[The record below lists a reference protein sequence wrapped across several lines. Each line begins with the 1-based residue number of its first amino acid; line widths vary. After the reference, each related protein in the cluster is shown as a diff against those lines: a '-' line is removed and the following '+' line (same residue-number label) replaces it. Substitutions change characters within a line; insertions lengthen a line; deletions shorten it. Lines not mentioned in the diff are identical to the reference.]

1 MKILARV
8 EWLKSSSL
16 VYINEK
22 PQDMKGTAQQ
32 KHVRVASKE
41 QIQSSKVGK
50 KDIRNINTLP
60 FLHQKKKLWSQSH
73 IVVSSTPVPMDLY
86 CIQDPPLPPAAHC
99 HTLTQPPT

>member
-32 KHVRVASKE
+32 KRVRVVSKE
-41 QIQSSKVGK
+41 QIQSSKVGE
-50 KDIRNINTLP
+50 KDIRNNTLP
-60 FLHQKKKLWSQSH
+60 FLHQKKSCE
-73 IVVSSTPVPMDLY
+73 VRAT
-86 CIQDPPLPPAAHC
+86 
-99 HTLTQPPT
+99 

>member
-16 VYINEK
+16 VYINEM

-32 KHVRVASKE
+32 KRVRVVSKE
-41 QIQSSKVGK
+41 QIQSSKVGE

-60 FLHQKKKLWSQSH
+60 FLHQKKSCE
-73 IVVSSTPVPMDLY
+73 VRAT
-86 CIQDPPLPPAAHC
+86 
-99 HTLTQPPT
+99 